1 MRHGSRADSARLFH
15 GEVHSPVLQLQR
27 MLGNQRVAQL
37 IQAKRL
43 TPQGKIIGLQ
53 PKQTVGAADD
63 RYEQEADR
71 VARQVMTTPN
81 AVVGAPA
88 RQPPSLI
95 GHDADSALVLQG
107 AAGNAAVGRMLNH
120 PIQRF
125 GEKEHRNI
133 GDWATNRG
141 YVRLGDKGYVLS
153 YGEMVALAGDLFPS
167 LDYMVKLANKPGKG
181 PDSQEALDYAR
192 YIKVGRRR
200 QQDARTTKQT
210 VEDDMNSGFPGEEA
224 RYDPNSYSPA
234 TRKAVDEM
242 YYKLAVNN
250 ASHFNAPRGKDAGKE
265 WQDRPGASG
274 HNYRSY
280 HERALRLA
288 YQAGRTGGSTAA
300 AVAAEAFGGHFLTD
314 AVSSGHLRTPRLD
327 IIEHWEKRDTGF
339 VNRFKGYMMTQVS
352 EWILSNTKL
361 GKGLGPGMIYTVVA
375 DGIDKAL
382 AGRPS
387 LTLGILVA
395 LAVHDYDNKR
405 GLSVLTNSKPA
416 VVYGDRYLEKGDT
429 ERIAISAVR
438 AGLKEVHEAYSLGS
452 SVKTFDKVKARL
464 LGGGTQYKPEK
475 IIPRLNPAKG
485 DQDMP
490 IWKVET
496 FDDLLAD
503 TNMRN
508 ALELTIM
515 NNVSEIASIA
525 KGMKEPAR
533 SGILH
538 GFADLVRA
546 DPIRALKGIYH
557 YKESPSLDIRN
568 MGQMGVDIPTH

>member
-525 KGMKEPAR
+525 KE
-533 SGILH
+533 
-538 GFADLVRA
+538 
-546 DPIRALKGIYH
+546 
-557 YKESPSLDIRN
+557 
-568 MGQMGVDIPTH
+568 